1 MNKPG
6 RLNGST
12 HFRIRLGLVTTIFG
26 LLIFILG
33 VNPGIF
39 MLDRSP
45 IVGFVQITVFLIGLA
60 MICIGGF
67 IGLNALWNGS
77 QKSIIADIGLRMVS
91 TGYVISVAS
100 GMADV
105 FGFGTHNIPQI
116 PYFGPLQAV
125 GVMIG
130 EITISMGLAMLI
142 PYNKFPKS
150 NHPPMDEA
158 T

>member
-1 MNKPG
+1 MSKASH
-6 RLNGST
+6 LNGGS
-12 HFRIRLGLVTTIFG
+12 HFRIRLGLGSTILG

-45 IVGFVQITVFLIGLA
+45 IVGFVQIAVFIVGLA
-60 MICIGGF
+60 MICLGGY

-77 QKSIIADIGLRMVS
+77 QKSIIADIGLRMVG
-91 TGYVISVAS
+91 TGYVIAVAS

-105 FGFGTHNIPQI
+105 FGFGTHNFPQI

-130 EITISMGLAMLI
+130 EIIITVGLAMLV
-142 PYNKFPKS
+142 PYKISYK
-150 NHPPMDEA
+150 EEE
-158 T
+158 